1 MEYKEIDF
9 DSVSKV
15 IVEQA
20 YASACQVLT
29 EEQKRKLIQ
38 GKFERAK
45 ANYEARRT
53 CPLWHTDR

>member
-9 DSVSKV
+9 DNVSKQ

-20 YASACQVLT
+20 FASVSQVLT

-38 GKFERAK
+38 DKFERAK
-45 ANYEARRT
+45 AIHDARMA